1 VTFYNPKEK
10 KLEPKTISCILLDM
24 QKSLKVIMFYCP
36 SHNTRIVESRNVKFL
51 INDLISG
58 SDLNQNNHNEI
69 QPSKSNDRLIVI
81 HAPLVQ
87 ERIRQLLIRVPQ
99 IVGDRSSC

>member
-1 VTFYNPKEK
+1 MV
-10 KLEPKTISCILLDM
+10 
-24 QKSLKVIMFYCP
+24 KSPNVIVFYCP

-58 SDLNQNNHNEI
+58 SDLIQNNHNEI
-69 QPSKSNDRLIVI
+69 QPSKSNDKLVVI

-87 ERIRQLLIRVPQ
+87 ERIRQLVIQVLQ
-99 IVGDRSSC
+99 IIGNR